1 MNFLKSVNTLI
12 FTTIFIVFFALSSKS
27 QNSPAK
33 YSNFDRGS
41 YYFYYGKK
49 DSAFL
54 MYSMYVNNP
63 DDTLKKGMAYRYMGD
78 IQWAMGDLH
87 GAQESATGV
96 LQTLDTLDEKH
107 YMELGYTF
115 NLLGDVSLN
124 MKRYDEAIDMYN
136 KAIRF
141 FKGSDFMLEVMN
153 GKATAFQKKGEYKA
167 AIAVYD
173 SILSLKPAN
182 QKLVARIIDN
192 KARTKWLLD
201 PAYPVLPEFWSAL
214 KIRVDSQYKAG
225 LNASYAHLSDYYVN
239 LKPDSALWYAQKMFE
254 QAKENQSPDDILEA
268 IDKLIRLNGSP
279 LVKEHWYNEF
289 KKLNDSLQLSRDTTR
304 NRFALIRYDVQKSK
318 ADNLVLQ
325 QHITKQRLLTYG
337 VIVLAA
343 VIIIWLSLW
352 YSKRRKRIKQESENA
367 IRNSKLKTSQ
377 KVHDVV
383 ANGLYGIM
391 NELEHSKAID
401 REPLINKIEVL
412 YEKSRNISYEDI
424 GSGKSIDYDNQVHQ
438 LLTSFAN
445 DQTKVIVVGNQPTYW
460 NRISASQKH
469 ELQLV
474 LNELMINMKK
484 HSHAKNVVIVF
495 KQEDNKGF
503 INYKDDGVGFD
514 SGSEFGNGLNN
525 TVSRIKSLNGDVNF
539 GKSEKAGVFIAIS
552 FPLES
557 SKTL

>member
-1 MNFLKSVNTLI
+1 
-12 FTTIFIVFFALSSKS
+12 
-27 QNSPAK
+27 
-33 YSNFDRGS
+33 
-41 YYFYYGKK
+41 
-49 DSAFL
+49 
-54 MYSMYVNNP
+54 
-63 DDTLKKGMAYRYMGD
+63 
-78 IQWAMGDLH
+78 
-87 GAQESATGV
+87 
-96 LQTLDTLDEKH
+96 
-107 YMELGYTF
+107 
-115 NLLGDVSLN
+115 
-124 MKRYDEAIDMYN
+124 
-136 KAIRF
+136 
-141 FKGSDFMLEVMN
+141 
-153 GKATAFQKKGEYKA
+153 
-167 AIAVYD
+167 
-173 SILSLKPAN
+173 
-182 QKLVARIIDN
+182 
-192 KARTKWLLD
+192 
-201 PAYPVLPEFWSAL
+201 
-214 KIRVDSQYKAG
+214 
-225 LNASYAHLSDYYVN
+225 
-239 LKPDSALWYAQKMFE
+239 
-254 QAKENQSPDDILEA
+254 
-268 IDKLIRLNGSP
+268 
-279 LVKEHWYNEF
+279 
-289 KKLNDSLQLSRDTTR
+289 
-304 NRFALIRYDVQKSK
+304 
-318 ADNLVLQ
+318 
-325 QHITKQRLLTYG
+325 
-337 VIVLAA
+337 VLAA